1 MNTYDVAF
9 HTQANLM
16 TASMRYRM
24 CVAAMALREHGYRVY
39 VGPSYS
45 EALFHVFVKHFGN
58 HLEAIDSVHGV
69 KAFDVTDNH
78 LNGDKGDWYL
88 SMLSRSDVITCN
100 SAGMNDCLTKLTTA
114 PVVTIFDPY
123 LGSRYPADKKPP
135 VRRLL
140 WFGHSSNINSLK
152 ELFTSLPAELYDEWH
167 IVSDIMSV
175 KNSEGT
181 PPLSPKIK
189 FIPFNMKNLR
199 NELQWATVSVVTT
212 DKNEAS
218 ANRVLE
224 SLNAGLVTFASPI
237 PANQEFFPPVLSVDI
252 IKEVLPLWKTARS
265 SYVAAVSQWQSTS
278 GEHYS
283 AKAAGQLWVNLVKE
297 VRG

>member
-24 CVAAMALREHGYRVY
+24 CVAAIALREHGYRVY
-39 VGPSYS
+39 VGPTYS
-45 EALFHVFVKHFGN
+45 ESLFHIFVKHFGN

-69 KAFDVTDNH
+69 KIFDVTDNH
-78 LNGDKGDWYL
+78 LNGDKGDWYR

-100 SAGMNDCLTKLTTA
+100 SVGMNDCLTKLTTA

-123 LGSRYPADKKPP
+123 LGGRYPADKKPP
-135 VRRLL
+135 ARRLL
-140 WFGHSSNINSLK
+140 WFGHSSNIHSLK
-152 ELFTSLPAELYDEWH
+152 ELLFALPDDLYDEWH
-167 IVSDIMSV
+167 IVSDIVSV
-175 KNSEGT
+175 KNSEGVL
-181 PPLSPKIK
+181 PLSNKIK
-189 FIPFNMKNLR
+189 FIPFNMKNFR
-199 NELQWATVSVVTT
+199 EQLQWATLSVVTT
-212 DKNEAS
+212 DKDEAS

-237 PANQEFFPPVLSVDI
+237 SANLEFFPPVLSVDI
-252 IKEVLPLWKTARS
+252 IKETLPLWKTARS
-265 SYVAAVSQWQSTS
+265 SYVASVTKWQSTLA
-278 GEHYS
+278 EHYS
-283 AKAAGQLWVNLVKE
+283 AEAAGRQWVNLVKE